1 MFLTVDPEKVNRVA
15 NSENDAP
22 DGLASAEVTPSVA
35 PTSESAPAPSGTCET
50 TPSLPKLYNYLQGK
64 GMSQSYMSTNDPY
77 MSQTLIAEF
86 LKTNP
91 VSVPTLNRVMDNID
105 LTKDDA
111 ERRRRATR
119 NNLAKEATDDKGS
132 IKSGRESTVNN
143 PPLPLPSHGKSH
155 SQLPPTS
162 AGAPPAGKLMILFL

>member
-1 MFLTVDPEKVNRVA
+1 M
-15 NSENDAP
+15 
-22 DGLASAEVTPSVA
+22 TPSVPPA
-35 PTSESAPAPSGTCET
+35 LESAPVPSSTAET

-91 VSVPTLNRVMDNID
+91 VSVPSANRVMDNID

-132 IKSGRESTVNN
+132 SRSSRESVANN
-143 PPLPLPSHGKSH
+143 PPLPLPGHGKSH
-155 SQLPPTS
+155 SQLPPTL
-162 AGAPPAGKLMILFL
+162 AGAIPAGKLISCIFLSIYF